1 MTTILAIDDT
11 EKILDVIRY
20 FLENEGYAV
29 KSAKDAEE
37 GLKIAKAGGVD
48 LILLDIMMP
57 GVDGY
62 AVCDQ
67 LKKDPVTRDIPVVML
82 TAKAIILHTPKDF
95 FYGLYG
101 FLAKPFT
108 KEQLLRVVAE
118 TLAVTTG
125 EDGPR
130 FIRPVG
136 EAADETAS

>member
-1 MTTILAIDDT
+1 
-11 EKILDVIRY
+11 
-20 FLENEGYAV
+20 
-29 KSAKDAEE
+29 
-37 GLKIAKAGGVD
+37 
-48 LILLDIMMP
+48 MMP
-57 GVDGY
+57 GMDGY

-67 LKKDPVTRDIPVVML
+67 LKKDAVTRDIPVVML

-108 KEQLLRVVAE
+108 KDQLIRVVAE

-130 FIRPVG
+130 FIRPLEDAPD
-136 EAADETAS
+136 EAGS